1 MFASEADLPEG
12 STPITTRLNG
22 SAGIQDILE
31 KKWTSVVKMKKQVMD
46 LEKQIKQYKEGA
58 ICERC
63 GTGGAGL
70 DGLIG
75 QKQGGIG
82 DGLPRTDIPAK
93 YSL

>member
-1 MFASEADLPEG
+1 M
-12 STPITTRLNG
+12 
-22 SAGIQDILE
+22 QDILE

-46 LEKQIKQYKEGA
+46 LEKQIKQYKEGG

-63 GTGGAGL
+63 GNGGGGL
-70 DGLIG
+70 DGMIG
-75 QKQGGIG
+75 QKQSSIG